1 MTIPDPAKLHA
12 MVADLIHPEYD
23 RTRHVDSLSKEERE
37 QLERRGKSPEF
48 LEQVAEELEKLRQIK
63 ANNNDNLYGTRVR
76 AEAAEQLGVRPV
88 TVSRW
93 LKKYEAL
100 PHVNAIADKK
110 RGRPPGQDFT
120 EEQEIVA
127 CYLYLNPEK
136 KVQLSNGQTIVSP
149 ARSDVTYIFRVLNAF
164 FPPPRSYHAVYR
176 YLKRLEKD
184 NPLVVALARKGAK
197 YIEDKLMPTPGHNVE
212 RPNARWQID
221 ARPLPIYVWY
231 NGIKTTVSLLL
242 LIDHYSHYPI
252 RARLVPR
259 KEPDHTG
266 IPKRADVTLEDVGI
280 LLASAMYDIDM
291 SPESLYS
298 DNGSENVGVG
308 DIFAQLRSGDS
319 ALLAEYVRR
328 IRLRP
333 RGGGAV
339 EAMLWKFDEVL
350 KDLPA
355 NLLPA
360 KKDPDKDNHFVI
372 IGRALDDEAMLPLE
386 AEVPGQANLK
396 QEIDVFIKRLRKEPK
411 RQNRKKLPPD
421 QQHGKRK
428 SKAKTREELWTS
440 MGAMPAYPIRELM
453 RLVPPARRIS
463 TDVRIDHFK
472 IRFLEDEHGGYHE
485 PLLRVDE
492 DWDRWLMAVARD
504 EHVQL
509 RAVHLD
515 IGWRAEVC
523 LDQKDQ
529 YWCELIPKDD
539 QKVDVD
545 WRMERIRASLKRIR
559 AQHADLFAV
568 LQPLAEHY
576 ELDTISDTPGGRELV
591 WDRQP
596 DEVDAQREESAETTA
611 TEPSAP
617 LQDETKADKQRE
629 ESAKEEQTVSA
640 RTRPRPAS
648 SPTSKLDWGDG
659 DLDEE
664 IRRAIEQHNNE

>member
-1 MTIPDPAKLHA
+1 LG
-12 MVADLIHPEYD
+12 VSV
-23 RTRHVDSLSKEERE
+23 RTLSYW
-37 QLERRGKSPEF
+37 
-48 LEQVAEELEKLRQIK
+48 LEKFE
-63 ANNNDNLYGTRVR
+63 AN
-76 AEAAEQLGVRPV
+76 
-88 TVSRW
+88 
-93 LKKYEAL
+93 
-100 PHVNAIADKK
+100 PHIDTAVDKK
-110 RGRPPGQDFT
+110 RGRSPGQDFT

-127 CYLYLNPEK
+127 CYFYLNPDK
-136 KVQLSNGQTIVSP
+136 KTQLSNGQTIVSP

-164 FPPPRSYHAVYR
+164 FPPPRSWHAVYR

-280 LLASAMYDIDM
+280 LLASAMYDLDM
-291 SPESLYS
+291 SAESLYT
-298 DNGSENVGVG
+298 DNGGENVGVG
-308 DIFAQLRSGDS
+308 AIFAQLRSGDS

-328 IRLRP
+328 IPRRP

-350 KDLPA
+350 KDVPA

-360 KKDPDKDNHFVI
+360 KKDPDKDNHFII
-372 IGRALDDEAMLPLE
+372 IGRALDDKDMLPLE
-386 AEVPGQANLK
+386 ADSPRQANLK
-396 QEIDVFIKRLRKEPK
+396 QEIDVFIKRLRKETN
-411 RQNRKKLPPD
+411 RQNRKKLSPD
-421 QQHGKRK
+421 QQHGNRK

-492 DWDRWLMAVARD
+492 DWDRWLIAVARN
-504 EHVQL
+504 EPVQL

-529 YWCELIPKDD
+529 YWCELIPKDE
-539 QKVDVD
+539 QKVDGA
-545 WRMERIRASLKRIR
+545 WRMERIRSSLKRIK

-576 ELDTISDTPGGRELV
+576 ELESIHDTPGGRELV
-591 WDRQP
+591 WERQQNEAAAP
-596 DEVDAQREESAETTA
+596 QSEESAETTA
-611 TEPSAP
+611 TEPAAP
-617 LQDETKADKQRE
+617 ADDVTKAATGDEQGTT
-629 ESAKEEQTVSA
+629 AEQTVSA
-640 RTRPRPAS
+640 RTRPRPA
-648 SPTSKLDWGDG
+648 PTTTSKLDWGDG
-659 DLDEE
+659 DVKEA
-664 IRRAIEQHNNE
+664 IRKARERRNNEQGT